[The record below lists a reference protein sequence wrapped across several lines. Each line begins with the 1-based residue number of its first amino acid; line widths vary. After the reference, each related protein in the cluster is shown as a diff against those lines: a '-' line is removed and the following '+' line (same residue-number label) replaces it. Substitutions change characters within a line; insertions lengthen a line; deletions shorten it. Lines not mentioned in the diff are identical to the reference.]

1 MTKPILIA
9 LIMLT
14 TLNAESLTEAQKTKL
29 NTPIV
34 KEQNKTLMIEEYNRV
49 TFTEPILFEQQ
60 KVTELI
66 IKTYATMPIE
76 TIHKEQFVAM
86 SSSLSDQM
94 TQSVLFTP
102 QFAPYLKSSE
112 LLVSKPTKS
121 EDLTIE
127 LIFNVDGINGKI
139 YSKTKNVT
147 NCISYEDMFQMN
159 LK

>member
-102 QFAPYLKSSE
+102 QFDSLFK
-112 LLVSKPTKS
+112 K
-121 EDLTIE
+121 
-127 LIFNVDGINGKI
+127 
-139 YSKTKNVT
+139 
-147 NCISYEDMFQMN
+147 Q
-159 LK
+159 

>member
-1 MTKPILIA
+1 MTKPILTA

-14 TLNAESLTEAQKTKL
+14 TLNAQSLTEAQQTKL
-29 NTPIV
+29 DTPVV
-34 KEQNKTLMIEEYNRV
+34 KEQNSSLIIEEYNRV

-60 KVTELI
+60 KVSELI
-66 IKTYATMPIE
+66 IKTYAMMPKE
-76 TIHKEQFVAM
+76 TIHKEQFIAI

-94 TQSVLFTP
+94 AQSVLFSP

-112 LLVSKPTKS
+112 LLVNKPKKS

-127 LIFNVDGINGKI
+127 LIFDTKVINSKI
-139 YSKTKNVT
+139 YSKNKNVVNVIPYT
-147 NCISYEDMFQMN
+147 DMFHMK

>member
-1 MTKPILIA
+1 MTKPMLIA

-14 TLNAESLTEAQKTKL
+14 TLNAESLTEAKKIKL

-49 TFTEPILFEQQ
+49 TFTKPILFEQQ

-66 IKTYATMPIE
+66 IKTYANMPIK
-76 TIHKEQFVAM
+76 TINKEQFIAM

-112 LLVSKPTKS
+112 LLVSKPTKG
-121 EDLTIE
+121 EDLTLE
-127 LIFNVDGINGKI
+127 LIFNADGINGKI
-139 YSKTKNVT
+139 YSKTKNIT
-147 NCISYEDMFQMN
+147 NFISYTDMFKMK